1 MSGDDRPP
9 GHGSAGRR
17 PGPTRR
23 RPENRLLIGFAVSRR
38 RDADHGY
45 LRRRRP
51 ALTRSLEIDGY
62 RFTRYLSG
70 PAGGH
75 GPQPVVD
82 GDVVCISDG
91 EIYGAVAETG
101 GAEDPISLYR
111 RHGEDFAG
119 RLDGDFALALYDFGR
134 RVLLLANG
142 PFGSKP
148 LFVMGTEV
156 ASSRGALGGGER
168 VAPNAVTVV
177 DLDTGEH
184 RRTTPEPFDFDHQH
198 KESYDDWI
206 RAFER
211 AVARRAAEGCY
222 VPLSAGY
229 DSGGIDCALDRLGV
243 IYKAYSIE
251 GRENVDLLRR
261 RNRAGEILR
270 MDEAT
275 YAERGAFL
283 RANAESETFR
293 VTIFTGEEED
303 YDVLEDP
310 ATRGLALIHS
320 RARAEGRRVFLSGQ
334 GADETLAACRHWP
347 GTRFPENLEPWPDFA
362 GNWQTAYL
370 AKEEAA
376 ARACGVEARYP
387 FLDRAVV
394 QEFLWLAP
402 ELKNRHYKAPLHEYM
417 TRCGYPFDENV
428 KTGFTPLPRRS

>member
-1 MSGDDRPP
+1 MS
-9 GHGSAGRR
+9 
-17 PGPTRR
+17 
-23 RPENRLLIGFAVSRR
+23 GFAVSRR
-38 RDADHGY
+38 RAADHRSP
-45 LRRRRP
+45 RRRGP
-51 ALTRSLEIDGY
+51 VLERSLEIDGY
-62 RFTRYLSG
+62 RFTHYLGG
-70 PAGGH
+70 PTGH
-75 GPQPVVD
+75 RAPQPVVD
-82 GDVVCISDG
+82 GDVVCVSDG
-91 EIYGAVAETG
+91 EIYGAEAERG
-101 GAEDPISLYR
+101 GAEEAISLYR

-119 RLDGDFALALYDFGR
+119 RLEGDFALALYDFGR
-134 RVLLLANG
+134 RVAVLANG
-142 PFGSKP
+142 AFATKP
-148 LFVMGTEV
+148 LFVKATEA
-156 ASSRGALGGGER
+156 ASSRAALGGGER

-177 DLDTGEH
+177 DLDSGDH
-184 RRTTPEPFDFDHQH
+184 RRTTPAPFDFGHQH

-211 AVARRAAEGCY
+211 AVARRATDGCY

-229 DSGGIDCALDRLGV
+229 DSGGIDCALGRSGV
-243 IYKAYSIE
+243 AYKAYSIE
-251 GRENVDLLRR
+251 GRENVELLRR
-261 RNRAGEILR
+261 RNRSGEILR

-275 YAERGAFL
+275 FAERGAFL
-283 RANAESETFR
+283 HAHAEPETFR

-320 RARAEGRRVFLSGQ
+320 RARAEGRGVFLSGQ

-347 GTRFPENLEPWPDFA
+347 GTRFPEALAPWPDFA

-387 FLDRAVV
+387 FLDRALV

-402 ELKNRHYKAPLHEYM
+402 ELKNRQYKAPLHEYM

-428 KTGFTPLPRRS
+428 KTGFTPLPRRP